1 MATGYGDR
9 LRIFGQAA
17 RTIKR
22 ILRVAASMLE
32 RSRTGSAV
40 LAGIRATTRSFGR
53 VLHQLW
59 LEVTGFMFLAM
70 AAIGAMAGIREY
82 GKYQSGHAAGPGRL
96 ALAVCFT
103 VSFTWF
109 GVSSFWRVKRK
120 ARVKTVCRDGA
131 CPVSAAGD
139 AASRVSTAR
148 RRAVGHD
155 GS

>member
-1 MATGYGDR
+1 MIDGPAIGR
-9 LRIFGQAA
+9 AA
-17 RTIKR
+17 RKIG
-22 ILRVAASMLE
+22 LAFRVAVQLFE

-70 AAIGAMAGIREY
+70 AAIGARAGLREY

-96 ALAVCFT
+96 ALAICFT

-120 ARVKTVCRDGA
+120 AK
-131 CPVSAAGD
+131 S
-139 AASRVSTAR
+139 
-148 RRAVGHD
+148 
-155 GS
+155 